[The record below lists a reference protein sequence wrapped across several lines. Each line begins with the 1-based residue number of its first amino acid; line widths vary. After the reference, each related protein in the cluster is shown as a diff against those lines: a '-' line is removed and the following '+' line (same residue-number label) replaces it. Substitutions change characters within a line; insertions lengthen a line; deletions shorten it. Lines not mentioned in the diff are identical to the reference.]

1 MATKFATDGPGGP
14 LVAGDYLRHDRS
26 RRAALEH
33 GIPRSTL
40 GDGSCCLLPVCTY
53 VVLAIANAAHQI
65 CRYTDIQADIEFID
79 LKPLLFIT
87 VLKTSTTELGG
98 IT

>member
-1 MATKFATDGPGGP
+1 MGI
-14 LVAGDYLRHDRS
+14 
-26 RRAALEH
+26 LEFSDNSL
-33 GIPRSTL
+33 ISL
-40 GDGSCCLLPVCTY
+40 
-53 VVLAIANAAHQI
+53 HQI

-98 IT
+98 IPQVKAYIM